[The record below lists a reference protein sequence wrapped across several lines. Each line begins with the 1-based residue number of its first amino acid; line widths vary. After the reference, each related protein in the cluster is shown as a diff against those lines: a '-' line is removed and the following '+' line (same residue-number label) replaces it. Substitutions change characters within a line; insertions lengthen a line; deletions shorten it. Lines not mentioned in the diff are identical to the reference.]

1 MLSSNCEDK
10 SITVTSGLL
19 ETETLKM
26 NRLMVFN
33 KIVKED
39 LKLLT
44 SIFIILPWI
53 LLYLKHILN
62 VRLLEEYITSRFQIA
77 IGVKRIIITN

>member
-1 MLSSNCEDK
+1 MLFLDIKFKVYLLSSDCEDK
-10 SITVTSGLL
+10 SITVTSGL

-44 SIFIILPWI
+44 SIFMILPWI
-53 LLYLKHILN
+53 FLYLMHILN
-62 VRLLEEYITSRFQIA
+62 VRLSTRR
-77 IGVKRIIITN
+77 V